1 MKDTI
6 KRLTRIFLKNS
17 IKIISLL
24 LAVSIIAFAL
34 ISASPVDPVSQYIMS
49 LGTAVSAEQR
59 AELEEYWGLNEPP
72 VERYFN
78 WLGSLLR
85 GDMGSVILD
94 TTGRSHGASP
104 LCSACCHSD

>member
-59 AELEEYWGLNEPP
+59 Q
-72 VERYFN
+72 N
-78 WLGSLLR
+78 WR
-85 GDMGSVILD
+85 N
-94 TTGRSHGASP
+94 TGV
-104 LCSACCHSD
+104 